1 MYINPVSLVDMEK
14 IVVGYDGSPQAKKAL
29 QRAKTLAEKFGS
41 KIYVVHVID
50 TAILSLSDMF
60 SSPTVLTNLRGKA
73 EQLIKEALETLGGNA
88 EGKILEGD
96 PAHEIVKFAK
106 EMNASLIILGA
117 RGLSTIR
124 RILMGSVSS
133 RVVQESPIDVL
144 IVKG

>member
-1 MYINPVSLVDMEK
+1 MER
-14 IVVGYDGSPQAKKAL
+14 IVVGYDGSVYSKKAL
-29 QRAKTLAEKFGS
+29 EKVKVLAEKFGS
-41 KIYVVHVID
+41 KVYVVHVID
-50 TAILSLSDMF
+50 TAVLSLSDVF
-60 SSPTVLTNLRGKA
+60 ASPSILASLREKA
-73 EQLIKEALETLGGNA
+73 DHLVKEAVQLLGGNA

-106 EMNASLIILGA
+106 EVNASLIVLGS

-124 RILMGSVSS
+124 RVLMGSVSS

>member
-1 MYINPVSLVDMEK
+1 MEV

-29 QRAKTLAEKFGS
+29 EKARRIAEKFGS

-50 TAILSLSDMF
+50 TAVLSLSDMF
-60 SSPTVLTNLRGKA
+60 SSPAVLASLKEKA
-73 EQLIKEALETLGGNA
+73 EQLVKEALAALGPYA
-88 EGKILEGD
+88 EGKVVEGD
-96 PAHEIVKFAK
+96 PAHEIVKFAR
-106 EMNASLIILGA
+106 EVNASLIILGA

>member
-1 MYINPVSLVDMEK
+1 MDTV
-14 IVVGYDGSPQAKKAL
+14 VVGYDGSPQAKKAL
-29 QRAKTLAEKFGS
+29 EKARKIAEKFGS

-50 TAILSLSDMF
+50 TAVLSLSDMF
-60 SSPTVLTNLRGKA
+60 ASPSVIASLKEKA
-73 EQLIKEALETLGGNA
+73 EQLIKEALSAVGPGA
-88 EGKILEGD
+88 EGRVLEGD
-96 PAHEIVKFAK
+96 PAHEIIKFAR
-106 EMNASLIILGA
+106 EVNASLIILGA

>member
-1 MYINPVSLVDMEK
+1 MEK
-14 IVVGYDGSPQAKKAL
+14 IVVGYDGSPQAKRALEKA
-29 QRAKTLAEKFGS
+29 KSISEKFGS

-50 TAILSLSDMF
+50 TAVLSLSDMF
-60 SSPTVLTNLRGKA
+60 ASPTVLVSLREKA
-73 EQLIKEALETLGGNA
+73 EQLIQEALSIAGPGA

-106 EMNASLIILGA
+106 DVGASLIVVGA

-133 RVVQESPIDVL
+133 RVVQESPVDVL
-144 IVKG
+144 IVKS

>member
-1 MYINPVSLVDMEK
+1 MER

-29 QRAKTLAEKFGS
+29 QKAKTLAEKFNS
-41 KIYVVHVID
+41 KVYVVHVID
-50 TAILSLSDMF
+50 TAVFSLSDMF
-60 SSPTVLTNLRGKA
+60 SSPAVLASLREKA
-73 EQLIKEALETLGGNA
+73 EQLVKEAVAFLGRGS

-96 PAHEIVKFAK
+96 PAHEIIKFSK
-106 EMNASLIILGA
+106 EVNASLIVLGA

-144 IVKG
+144 IVKDQ

>member
-1 MYINPVSLVDMEK
+1 MDTV
-14 IVVGYDGSPQAKKAL
+14 VVGYDGSPQAKKAL
-29 QRAKTLAEKFGS
+29 EKARKIAEKFGS

-50 TAILSLSDMF
+50 TAVLSLSDMF
-60 SSPTVLTNLRGKA
+60 SSPSVIASLKEKA
-73 EQLIKEALETLGGNA
+73 EQLIKEALSAVGPGA
-88 EGKILEGD
+88 EGRVLEGD
-96 PAHEIVKFAK
+96 PAHEIIKFAR
-106 EMNASLIILGA
+106 EVNASLIILGA

>member
-1 MYINPVSLVDMEK
+1 MDTV
-14 IVVGYDGSPQAKKAL
+14 VVGYDGSPQAKKAL
-29 QRAKTLAEKFGS
+29 EKARKIAEKFGS

-50 TAILSLSDMF
+50 TAVLSLSDMF
-60 SSPTVLTNLRGKA
+60 SSPSVIASLKEKA
-73 EQLIKEALETLGGNA
+73 ERLIKEALSAVGPGA
-88 EGKILEGD
+88 EGRVLEGD
-96 PAHEIVKFAK
+96 PAHEIIKFAR
-106 EMNASLIILGA
+106 EVNASLIILGA

>member
-1 MYINPVSLVDMEK
+1 MDR

-29 QRAKTLAEKFGS
+29 EKARKIAEKFGS

-50 TAILSLSDMF
+50 TAVLSLSDMF
-60 SSPTVLTNLRGKA
+60 ASPSVIASLKEKA
-73 EQLIKEALETLGGNA
+73 EQLIKEALSAAGPGA
-88 EGKILEGD
+88 EGKVLEGD
-96 PAHEIVKFAK
+96 PAHEIIKFAR
-106 EMNASLIILGA
+106 EVNASLIILGA

>member
-1 MYINPVSLVDMEK
+1 MDK

-29 QRAKTLAEKFGS
+29 ERAKAIAEKYGS

-50 TAILSLSDMF
+50 TAVLSLSDMF
-60 SSPTVLTNLRGKA
+60 SSPAVIASLKEKA
-73 EQLIKEALETLGGNA
+73 EQLIKEALAFLGQGA

-96 PAHEIVKFAK
+96 PAHEIVKFAR
-106 EMNASLIILGA
+106 EVNASLIVLGA

>member
-1 MYINPVSLVDMEK
+1 MEK

-29 QRAKTLAEKFGS
+29 QKAKVLAEKFGS

-60 SSPTVLTNLRGKA
+60 SSPTVLTSLREKA
-73 EQLIKEALETLGGNA
+73 EQLIKEALEALGGNA

-96 PAHEIVKFAK
+96 PAHEIVKLAR
-106 EMNASLIILGA
+106 EINASLIILGA